1 MSKFDEAIELYK
13 AEMKKLKISNVDDEL
28 LHGIT
33 KSLGP
38 SIYSEDSNKVSCSDP
53 DELARVKNNFMIKKL
68 GLDDN
73 DSLDDHVKAVCEE
86 MGSSNRRKFR
96 AIFYYLIV
104 QKFSSK
110 RSIFVS

>member
-1 MSKFDEAIELYK
+1 MSKFDEAIALYK
-13 AEMKKLKISNVDDEL
+13 EEMKKLGITIDEEL

-53 DELARVKNNFMIKKL
+53 EELARVKNNFMIKKL
-68 GLDDN
+68 GLDDKPA
-73 DSLDDHVKAVCEE
+73 LDDHVKAVCEE
-86 MGSSNRRKFR
+86 MGTSNRRKFR

-104 QKFSSK
+104 QKFKGK
-110 RSIFVS
+110 RSLFV

>member
-1 MSKFDEAIELYK
+1 MSKFDEALELYK
-13 AEMKKLKISNVDDEL
+13 AEMGKLGISVDDDL

-53 DELARVKNNFMIKKL
+53 TELARVKNNFMIKKL

-73 DSLDDHVKAVCEE
+73 DSLDDHIKAVCEE
-86 MGSSNRRKFR
+86 MGTSNRRKFR

>member
-1 MSKFDEAIELYK
+1 MSKFDEAIALYK
-13 AEMKKLKISNVDDEL
+13 DEMKKMNITIDEDL

-53 DELARVKNNFMIKKL
+53 DELARVKKNFMIKKL
-68 GLDDN
+68 GLDDGP
-73 DSLDDHVKAVCEE
+73 SLDKHLKDVCEE
-86 MGSSNRRKFR
+86 MGTSNRRKFR

-104 QKFSSK
+104 QKFKAK
-110 RSIFVS
+110 RSMFV

>member
-13 AEMKKLKISNVDDEL
+13 AEMKKMKITVDEEL

-38 SIYSEDSNKVSCSDP
+38 SIYSEDSNKVACSDP
-53 DELARVKNNFMIKKL
+53 EELARVKNNFMIKKL
-68 GLDDN
+68 GLDD
-73 DSLDDHVKAVCEE
+73 SATLDEHIKAVCEE
-86 MGSSNRRKFR
+86 MGASNRRKFR

-104 QKFSSK
+104 QKFKNK
-110 RSIFVS
+110 RSLFV

>member
-13 AEMKKLKISNVDDEL
+13 KEMDKLGISNVDAEL

-73 DSLDDHVKAVCEE
+73 GSLDDHVKAVCQE
-86 MGSSNRRKFR
+86 MGTSNRRKFR

-104 QKFSSK
+104 QKFESK
-110 RSIFVS
+110 RSLFV